1 MVKRSRFILGIIVI
15 FFFIFTAGTGRL
27 AQAEEPVI
35 KPELEDE
42 SWLGDALGELQADQ
56 EKLTNNIEEFT
67 LPLYFLENYLAH
79 ILPEVREPGEY
90 KIHSLPTREGLFEIE
105 EVEQQELQFEEQ
117 PEDWQQGDEWVW
129 HFKDDARY
137 VELILTSQQIDYV
150 EEPGRPMLSRIIFEL
165 EYNTPDY
172 TITGTINLY
181 DDFDDL
187 DLNIELDHFNA
198 SFDKISAEINM
209 NLLEREEKRFR
220 FTGDLFL
227 PGVNSSGE
235 HYFIMTDR
243 PLELPRVQP
252 LYLDEYIFKG
262 YVGTEKFAIEGDLWI
277 CRSSI
282 VMDGYTVIY

>member
-1 MVKRSRFILGIIVI
+1 MSKNAKLLFGIIVI
-15 FFFIFTAGTGRL
+15 FFFIFAASSGQL
-27 AQAEEPVI
+27 IQAEELDLET
-35 KPELEDE
+35 ELEGD
-42 SWLGDALGELQADQ
+42 SWLGEALGELRADQ
-56 EKLTNNIEEFT
+56 EKLTDNIEEFT
-67 LPLYFLENYLAH
+67 LPLYFLENYLAS
-79 ILPEVREPGEY
+79 ILPAIQEPGDY

-117 PEDWQQGDEWVW
+117 PEDWERGDEWIW
-129 HFKDDARY
+129 YFQDDERY
-137 VELILTSQQIDYV
+137 VEIILTSQQIDYV
-150 EEPGRPMLSRIIFEL
+150 EEPGRPMLGRIIFEL

-181 DDFDDL
+181 DDFDDV
-187 DLNIELDHFNA
+187 DLNIDLDHFNA
-198 SFDKISAEINM
+198 AFDKISAEINM
-209 NLLEREEKRFR
+209 NLLEREENRFR

-235 HYFIMTDR
+235 HYFILTDR